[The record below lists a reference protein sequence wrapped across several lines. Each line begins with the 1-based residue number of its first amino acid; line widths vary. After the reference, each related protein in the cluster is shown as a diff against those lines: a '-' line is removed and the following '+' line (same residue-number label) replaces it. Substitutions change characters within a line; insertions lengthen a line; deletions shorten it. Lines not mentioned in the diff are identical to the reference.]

1 MVTSS
6 CVDVFHRT
14 VAYLHAHTWVQIPS
28 QNNGR
33 KPQTFLNWFLQHG
46 TKGTFISLMYRICT
60 WPLYTVFSC
69 FMPVFH
75 STIQF
80 GQSKWYNAYSKEIA
94 QSCYKDALYCIRK
107 VKWCMWHNTTDGR
120 NLPTHVNLKH
130 YTILQ
135 NHKKA
140 DSSTHS
146 DFCISVT
153 TKINPTRHENDYCL
167 LHTAQWSTV
176 FSQV

>member
-1 MVTSS
+1 MVISS
-6 CVDVFHRT
+6 CVDLFHRT
-14 VAYLHAHTWVQIPS
+14 VAYLCAHTWVQIPS

-33 KPQTFLNWFLQHG
+33 KPQTLFELVFATWDQRHIYFL
-46 TKGTFISLMYRICT
+46 LMYRIYT
-60 WPLYTVFSC
+60 WPLNTVVSC

-80 GQSKWYNAYSKEIA
+80 GQSKWYNAYSREIA
-94 QSCYKDALYCIRK
+94 QSCYKDALHCIRK
-107 VKWCMWHNTTDGR
+107 VKWWMWHNTTDGR
-120 NLPTHVNLKH
+120 NLLTHVNLKH

-167 LHTAQWSTV
+167 LHTAQWSTI
-176 FSQV
+176 FF